1 MATVLIVED
10 KFIFL
15 ETLSKFLADKGYY
28 VLTAADERQR
38 LQRLARKPL
47 TDLVISDL
55 MMPVLDGASLLKAMQ
70 NNDVQRS
77 IPYIVMSE
85 IAEADVC
92 KQITNYAAFIRKP
105 FHINTIIQIVATI
118 LNE

>member
-10 KFIFL
+10 EFIFL
-15 ETLSKFLADKGYY
+15 ETLSKFLADEGYH
-28 VLTAADERQR
+28 VLTAADGRQG
-38 LQRLARKPL
+38 LQCLAKKPL

-55 MMPVLDGASLLKAMQ
+55 MMPVLDGAGLIEAMQ

-77 IPYIVMSE
+77 IPCIVMSE

-105 FHINTIIQIVATI
+105 LHINAMIQIVATV
-118 LNE
+118 LDD